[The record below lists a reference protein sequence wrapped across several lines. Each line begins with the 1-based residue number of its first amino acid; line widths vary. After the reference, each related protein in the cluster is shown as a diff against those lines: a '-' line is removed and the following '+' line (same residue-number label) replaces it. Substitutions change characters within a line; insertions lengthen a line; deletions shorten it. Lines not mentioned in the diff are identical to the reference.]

1 MLRIILRYFHIL
13 HLDFRLLAKTQKLP
27 ITKENV
33 SSRFQRRSRHD
44 LRIKLL
50 AISYAVDISSG
61 FTLFFLTKIGARTLF
76 IERMLISLAVFLYSI
91 PVPFA
96 YLFSELRVRNIVL
109 EKGWFQGIKSIFA
122 TTETIKNENV
132 GFRLSQKKVAILET
146 LQAKNRNFVACSI
159 HDRSVQI
166 DWNDC
171 VTSLPG
177 KGKDMVS
184 TNSNELTKTNEGQP
198 LRTLVSRRKDVESNH
213 CLNNDVNYGGNDRDI
228 RIEIPHRDTRYSN
241 QRRDVSSSSELPEID
256 EDPPLGPIVHQP
268 EHVDSHLHLEN
279 ESTGINWS
287 DNKKLRHVEIPSGA
301 IRLAHHTFSP
311 NESAKIGEDWPFG
324 PMVNQLHYIGEPDVD
339 VNTTTKELDDI
350 SFSLDMS
357 ERSMYY
363 EEELQTPINDWQA
376 ELEDTVSFHSTVQ
389 SLSLTDHSMHSRMRE
404 GLHKGSGLNHPNSS
418 TSNDKTVR
426 FQMFNDTK
434 KIEVAF
440 PGQAD
445 DIIKILRDET
455 FEIFQR
461 TYITQKIL
469 KLLNGDYDEA
479 LYYKHY
485 KFICWLEGHSMMRIK
500 DDSLPNFIVPLIN
513 VWYLKKKGSIEE
525 MEPEPTEGMF
535 ENAGNLCNSVGLQS
549 IRETKCTERK
559 RIIRLMLKSKS
570 KTKKYQTYLEDL
582 YNFEQNHKDEDIYG
596 W

>member
-1 MLRIILRYFHIL
+1 M
-13 HLDFRLLAKTQKLP
+13 DCRLLARTAKLA

-33 SSRFQRRSRHD
+33 SSRFQRRRRHD

-50 AISYAVDISSG
+50 AISYSVDLSSG
-61 FTLFFLTKIGARTLF
+61 LTLFFLTKVGTRSLF
-76 IERMLISLAVFLYSI
+76 TERMLISLAVFLYSI
-91 PVPFA
+91 LVPVT
-96 YLFSELRVRNIVL
+96 YLFSELRVRNVVL
-109 EKGWFQGIKSIFA
+109 EKGWFQGLKSMFA
-122 TTETIKNENV
+122 TTETIKKENV
-132 GFRLSQKKVAILET
+132 AFRLSQKKVAILET
-146 LQAKNRNFVACSI
+146 LQAKNRSFVACSI
-159 HDRSVQI
+159 HEKGVQI
-166 DWNDC
+166 C

-177 KGKDMVS
+177 EGKDMVS
-184 TNSNELTKTNEGQP
+184 TNSNELTKTNEDQP
-198 LRTLVSRRKDVESNH
+198 FPILVSRRKDVESNL

-228 RIEIPHRDTRYSN
+228 RIEIPHWDSRFSN
-241 QRRDVSSSSELPEID
+241 QRRDVSSSSELAQID

-268 EHVDSHLHLEN
+268 EDIASHLHWKN
-279 ESTGINWS
+279 ESKGINWS
-287 DNKKLRHVEIPSGA
+287 DNEKRLHVEIPSGA
-301 IRLAHHTFSP
+301 IRLPHHTFSH
-311 NESAKIGEDWPFG
+311 NESAKIGEDCPFS
-324 PMVNQLHYIGEPDVD
+324 PMFNQLHYIDDYVEDEPDVK
-339 VNTTTKELDDI
+339 VNMTEVSLDDI

-363 EEELQTPINDWQA
+363 EEELQTPIKDWQA
-376 ELEDTVSFHSTVQ
+376 ELEDPVSFHSSVQ
-389 SLSLTDHSMHSRMRE
+389 SLSLTDHLYSLRMRE
-404 GLHKGSGLNHPNSS
+404 GLSKGSGLNHPNSS
-418 TSNDKTVR
+418 TSSDKTVS
-426 FQMFNDTK
+426 FQMCNDTE

-445 DIIKILRDET
+445 KIIKILRNET

-479 LYYKHY
+479 FYYKHY
-485 KFICWLEGHSMMRIK
+485 KFICWLEGHPMMRIK
-500 DDSLPNFIVPLIN
+500 DDSLPNFIIPLIN

-570 KTKKYQTYLEDL
+570 NTKKYQTYLEDL

>member
-1 MLRIILRYFHIL
+1 M
-13 HLDFRLLAKTQKLP
+13 DCRLLERTQKLAT
-27 ITKENV
+27 TKENV

-109 EKGWFQGIKSIFA
+109 EKGWVQGIKSIFA
-122 TTETIKNENV
+122 TTETIKNKNV
-132 GFRLSQKKVAILET
+132 EFRLSQKKVAILET
-146 LQAKNRNFVACSI
+146 LQAKNRSFVACSI

-177 KGKDMVS
+177 KGKDVVS
-184 TNSNELTKTNEGQP
+184 TNSNELAKTNEDQP
-198 LRTLVSRRKDVESNH
+198 LSTLVSRRKDLESNL

-228 RIEIPHRDTRYSN
+228 RVEIPHWDTRFSN
-241 QRRDVSSSSELPEID
+241 QRRDVSSSSELVEID

-268 EHVDSHLHLEN
+268 EHIVSHLHLEN
-279 ESTGINWS
+279 ESTEINCS
-287 DNKKLRHVEIPSGA
+287 DNKKLCRVEIPSGA
-301 IRLAHHTFSP
+301 IRLPHPKFSP

-324 PMVNQLHYIGEPDVD
+324 LMANQLHYIDEPDVD
-339 VNTTTKELDDI
+339 VNMTTKELDDI

-357 ERSMYY
+357 ERSLYY

-376 ELEDTVSFHSTVQ
+376 ELDDIVSIHSTVQ
-389 SLSLTDHSMHSRMRE
+389 SLSLTDHSMPFRMRE

-418 TSNDKTVR
+418 TSSDKTVS
-426 FQMFNDTK
+426 FQMCNDTK
-434 KIEVAF
+434 KIELAF
-440 PGQAD
+440 PGHAEE
-445 DIIKILRDET
+445 IIKIVRGET

-469 KLLNGDYDEA
+469 KLLNGHYDEA
-479 LYYKHY
+479 FYYKHY
-485 KFICWLEGHSMMRIK
+485 EFICLLEGHSMMRIK
-500 DDSLPNFIVPLIN
+500 DDSLPNFIIKAPR
-513 VWYLKKKGSIEE
+513 
-525 MEPEPTEGMF
+525 F
-535 ENAGNLCNSVGLQS
+535 
-549 IRETKCTERK
+549 
-559 RIIRLMLKSKS
+559 
-570 KTKKYQTYLEDL
+570 
-582 YNFEQNHKDEDIYG
+582 
-596 W
+596 